1 MEIKPS
7 KYFVDVILP
16 LALPKTYTY
25 EINQN
30 EAVIIKPGFRV
41 AVQFGKQKIYT
52 AIVKKVHSKYP
63 KSYEPKPISMI
74 MDDYPLVTN
83 AQLKFWEWISNYYMC
98 TEGEVLRSSLP
109 SALLIESKS
118 IIIINEAT
126 SKQIENLSDIEFII
140 YEALQQSN
148 LTIDQIIKI
157 TDTKKV
163 MPLVLGLIKKKVAI
177 IEQSF
182 EEKYKPKKQRVVR
195 LNKDFKNKNVLKQ
208 VFETLKK
215 APKQR
220 AVLLNLLKKP
230 TKLNSWTPF
239 NKLTNESNI
248 KAYHLK
254 SLIDKGIID
263 ESYQEINRVLI
274 KKSTNLSEEKKLSLS
289 QEKALDDIK
298 KKFKEKKVILLEG
311 VTSSG
316 KTEVYIKLIK
326 KELKKGNQIL
336 YLLPEISLTS
346 QIVQRLTSHFREKV
360 LVYHSKFSTHERTEV
375 WNQVLKNDTAGSIIV
390 GARSSLLL
398 PFKNLSLLIVDE
410 EHENSFKQFDPSPRY
425 QARDSAI
432 YLAHNLNAKVILG
445 SATPSIETAENA
457 RNGKYGWVKLKERY
471 GGVELPKIELVNL
484 KEEYQKNTMSGVFSK
499 QLLLKIKETIDQ
511 RKQVILF
518 QNRRG
523 YAPILECLCC
533 GYSPQCVQ
541 CDVSLTYH
549 QTMNKLRCHYCG
561 YNTNMPNQCNAC
573 GMSSLNKKGVG
584 TQQIE
589 EQIKKIF
596 PNINV
601 ARMDW
606 DSTRGKWD
614 FDNII
619 EKFHDEK
626 IQILVGT
633 QMVVKGLDFKN
644 VLLVGV
650 INADN
655 ILNFP
660 DFRAHERSYQMLTQ
674 VAGRAGRLDKKG
686 KVIIQTFQPD
696 HPVLLQVLNYDYEQ
710 LFQTQKKERINYRYP
725 PFYRMVKITFKCRHY
740 ENVNK
745 ASDWY
750 SNVIKSLYKGTILGP
765 VFPAIMRV
773 RNQYQKQLIIKLDH
787 DLKPKELKKVLMKIY
802 KSFQTIGEFKSTRVN
817 LMSIHI
823 NFYGR
828 KK

>member
-25 EINQN
+25 QLNQK

-52 AIVKKVHSKYP
+52 AVVKKVHSTSP
-63 KSYEPKPISMI
+63 QSYEPKPISMI

-118 IIIINEAT
+118 IIIIKEAT

-220 AVLLNLLKKP
+220 AVLMDLLKRP
-230 TKLNSWTPF
+230 TKLYSWTPF
-239 NKLTNESNI
+239 VKLTNESNI

-254 SLIDKGIID
+254 SLIDKGFID

-274 KKSTNLSEEKKLSLS
+274 KKSINLPEEKKLSLS
-289 QEKALDDIK
+289 QAKVLDDIK
-298 KKFKEKKVILLEG
+298 QKFKEKKVILLEG

-375 WNQVLKNDTAGSIIV
+375 WNQVLKNDTAGSVVV

-484 KEEYQKNTMSGVFSK
+484 KEEYQKNRMSGIFSK
-499 QLLLKIKETIDQ
+499 QLLLKIRETIDQ

-523 YAPILECLCC
+523 YAPILECLSC

-541 CDVSLTYH
+541 CDVTLTYH
-549 QTMNKLRCHYCG
+549 QTINKLRCHYCG

-573 GMSSLNKKGVG
+573 GMTSLNKKGVG

-601 ARMDW
+601 SRMDW

-619 EKFHDEK
+619 EKFHEEK

-710 LFQTQKKERINYRYP
+710 LFQTQKKERINYKYP

-745 ASDWY
+745 ASDWF
-750 SNVIKSLYKGTILGP
+750 SNVLKSSYKGTILGP
-765 VFPAIMRV
+765 VFPTIMRV

-817 LMSIHI
+817 
-823 NFYGR
+823 FDVDPY
-828 KK
+828 

>member
-25 EINQN
+25 QLNKK

-52 AIVKKVHSKYP
+52 AVVKKVHSTSP
-63 KSYEPKPISMI
+63 QSYEPKPISMI

-118 IIIINEAT
+118 IIIIKEAT
-126 SKQIENLSDIEFII
+126 RKQIDNLSDIEFII

-157 TDTKKV
+157 ADTKKV

-195 LNKDFKNKNVLKQ
+195 LNKDCKNKNKLEQ

-239 NKLTNESNI
+239 NKLTNELNI

-254 SLIDKGIID
+254 SLIDKGLL
-263 ESYQEINRVLI
+263 EQSYQEINRVLI

-289 QEKALDDIK
+289 QEKAIDDIK
-298 KKFKEKKVILLEG
+298 KKFNEKKVILLEG

-326 KELKKGNQIL
+326 TELKKGNQIL

-375 WNQVLKNDTAGSIIV
+375 WSQVLKNDTAGSIIV

-573 GMSSLNKKGVG
+573 GMSSLNKKGIG

-725 PFYRMVKITFKCRHY
+725 PFYRMVKITFKCRDY

-745 ASDWY
+745 ASDWF

-787 DLKPKELKKVLMKIY
+787 DLKPNELKKLLMKIY
-802 KSFQTIGEFKSTRVN
+802 KSFQTISEFKSTRVN
-817 LMSIHI
+817 
-823 NFYGR
+823 FDADPY
-828 KK
+828 

>member
-25 EINQN
+25 QLNQK

-52 AIVKKVHSKYP
+52 AVVKKVHSTSP
-63 KSYEPKPISMI
+63 QSYEPKPISMI

-118 IIIINEAT
+118 IIIIKEAT

-220 AVLLNLLKKP
+220 AVLMDLLKRP
-230 TKLNSWTPF
+230 TKLHSWTPF
-239 NKLTNESNI
+239 VKLTNESNI

-274 KKSTNLSEEKKLSLS
+274 KKSINLPEEKKLSLS
-289 QEKALDDIK
+289 QAKVLDDIK
-298 KKFKEKKVILLEG
+298 QKFKEKKVILLEG

-375 WNQVLKNDTAGSIIV
+375 WNQVLKNDTAGSVVV

-484 KEEYQKNTMSGVFSK
+484 KEEYQKNRMSGIFSK
-499 QLLLKIKETIDQ
+499 QLLLKIRETIDQ

-523 YAPILECLCC
+523 YAPILECLSC

-541 CDVSLTYH
+541 CDVTLTYH
-549 QTMNKLRCHYCG
+549 QTINKLRCHYCG

-573 GMSSLNKKGVG
+573 GMTSLNKKGVG

-601 ARMDW
+601 SRMDW

-619 EKFHDEK
+619 EKFHEEK

-710 LFQTQKKERINYRYP
+710 LFQTQKKERINYKYP

-745 ASDWY
+745 ASDWF
-750 SNVIKSLYKGTILGP
+750 SNVLKSSYKGTILGP
-765 VFPAIMRV
+765 VFPTIMRV

-817 LMSIHI
+817 
-823 NFYGR
+823 FDVDPY
-828 KK
+828 

>member
-25 EINQN
+25 QLNQK

-52 AIVKKVHSKYP
+52 AVVKKVHSTSP
-63 KSYEPKPISMI
+63 QSYEPKPISMI

-118 IIIINEAT
+118 IIIIKEAT

-220 AVLLNLLKKP
+220 AVLMDLLKRP

-239 NKLTNESNI
+239 VKLTNESNI

-289 QEKALDDIK
+289 QAKALDDIK
-298 KKFKEKKVILLEG
+298 QKFKEKKVILLEG

-375 WNQVLKNDTAGSIIV
+375 WNQVLKNDTAGSVIV

-484 KEEYQKNTMSGVFSK
+484 KEEYQKNRMSGIFSK

-523 YAPILECLCC
+523 YAPILECLSC

-549 QTMNKLRCHYCG
+549 QTINKLRCHYCG

-573 GMSSLNKKGVG
+573 GMTSLNKKGVG

-619 EKFHDEK
+619 EKFHEEK

-710 LFQTQKKERINYRYP
+710 LFQTQKKERINYKYP

-745 ASDWY
+745 ASDWF
-750 SNVIKSLYKGTILGP
+750 SNVIKSSYKGTILGP
-765 VFPAIMRV
+765 VFPTIMRV

-787 DLKPKELKKVLMKIY
+787 DLKPNELKKVLMKIY

-817 LMSIHI
+817 
-823 NFYGR
+823 FDVDPY
-828 KK
+828 